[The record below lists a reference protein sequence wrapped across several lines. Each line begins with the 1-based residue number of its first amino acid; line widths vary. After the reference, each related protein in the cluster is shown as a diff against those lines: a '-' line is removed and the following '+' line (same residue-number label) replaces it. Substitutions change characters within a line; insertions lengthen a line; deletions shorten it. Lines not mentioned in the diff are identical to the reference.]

1 MDVVVYAPKD
11 RKQATA
17 SGAYSRFGRVHN
29 VVFSPDGRRVVGIMV
44 KRPDVVAMVAV
55 ADAFVA
61 LDALGPCDGGLR
73 VTRGRD
79 AYDELAQERLGLD
92 WDRCIIWVGMVA
104 WFAAELI
111 CHWQTIKWDLGEIFP
126 HAKKRSNAIACYIG
140 AQVVFVA
147 CYYWIWSSI
156 DDPLVQVMIATTV
169 IFCTLFVPQF
179 LSVRNSTRGVSAAAL
194 WAVLIAQVAWWFFA
208 IPAMDPAWGT
218 IYTYFFGA
226 CGVAVGIASLYKYYQ
241 LRREGRESIESGFH
255 HEVLP

>member
-1 MDVVVYAPKD
+1 MCTEAAHCRLRPLPERNLTVNLTYNITTVLANFDALNPVLLVSYGLTLACFVVYYIAAIVKGFKD
-11 RKQATA
+11 KHCGMPWQTNMWNM
-17 SGAYSRFGRVHN
+17 SNDFLF
-29 VVFSPDGRRVVGIMV
+29 VF
-44 KRPDVVAMVAV
+44 
-55 ADAFVA
+55 
-61 LDALGPCDGGLR
+61 LGFPYWWTEGLQTNHWFTH
-73 VTRGRD
+73 V
-79 AYDELAQERLGLD
+79 
-92 WDRCIIWVGMVA
+92 IWVGMVA

-111 CHWQTIKWDLGEIFP
+111 CHWQAIRWDLGEIFP
-126 HAKKRSNAIACYIG
+126 HAKKRSTAIACYVG

-226 CGVAVGIASLYKYYQ
+226 CGVAVGIVSLWKYYQ
-241 LRREGRESIESGFH
+241 LKK
-255 HEVLP
+255 LA